1 MLGRNLD
8 YLALLRP
15 QRDEVPTRR
24 KLMSDRSHSDRPSGR
39 FHPSQSDQADVYS
52 ARKAAEA
59 LFAPKRPIADL
70 PKPNGSGSAELDN
83 RKPRI
88 LSVVREQPPAMPA
101 VPREPSKPALVQH
114 KTRRRSKRVPA
125 SQLTRLRSWVKYGMT
140 AHQAADVYG
149 VSVSE
154 IERILQ
160 KP

>member
-1 MLGRNLD
+1 MKSSKLVRALLGRNLD

-59 LFAPKRPIADL
+59 LFAPKRPITDL
-70 PKPNGSGSAELDN
+70 PKPNGSGSAELGN

-88 LSVVREQPPAMPA
+88 LSV